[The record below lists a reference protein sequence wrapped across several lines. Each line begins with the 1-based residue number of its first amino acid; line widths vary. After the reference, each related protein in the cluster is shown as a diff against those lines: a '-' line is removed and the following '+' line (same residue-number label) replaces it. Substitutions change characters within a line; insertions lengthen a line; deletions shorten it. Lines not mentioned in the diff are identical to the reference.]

1 MPAWSAVHLTF
12 ALTAA
17 SSAAPQN
24 LLRWLYRLG
33 GPGLI
38 LLGLVDNSVVPVTGS
53 MDVFTILLCAQGRE
67 WWPYYAFMATAGAV
81 LGGYTT
87 YRLAHAQGNRREVR
101 RQSWMQRVK
110 KMFERW
116 GAWSIVLP
124 ALLPPPFPMVPFLTV
139 AGVAQYPRKK
149 FLFALATGRAVR
161 YAILG
166 YLGYHY
172 GRWILTLIRT
182 HVTTIIVVG
191 CVLVAGSV
199 ALAFFRFKSRS
210 AYAS

>member
-1 MPAWSAVHLTF
+1 MHLATTTL
-12 ALTAA
+12 ALAR
-17 SSAAPQN
+17 SSTPQN

-33 GPGLI
+33 GPGMI
-38 LLGLVDNSVVPVTGS
+38 LLGLVDNSIVPVTGS

-87 YRLAHAQGNRREVR
+87 YRLARTQGNRRR
-101 RQSWMQRVK
+101 LRSQSWMQRVK
-110 KMFERW
+110 KAFERW
-116 GAWSIVLP
+116 GAWSIALP
-124 ALLPPPFPMVPFLTV
+124 ALLPPPFPIVPFLTA

-149 FLFALATGRAVR
+149 FLCALAAGRAVR

-166 YLGYHY
+166 YLGYRY

-182 HVTTIIVVG
+182 HATTIIVVG
-191 CVLVAGSV
+191 CVAVAGSV